1 MDRLRHWLSLLTG
14 AAVMVCT
21 CAPWGARAEFG
32 PSDSANLSAINS
44 AVSGF
49 ANSLDNIDRTTAQNL
64 PSLSTIKEE
73 LQTLRMSL
81 CSSVPSM
88 LQHLQ
93 AQTVSLSQ
101 IHSDTGDAAF
111 YLYGIDQTLDDVA
124 DLLVNQPF
132 RLSSIDTHAEDIGSS
147 LDTAVSELSDCRF
160 QIDAV
165 DDSIGN
171 VDDSVGEIIDGFG
184 EDHGEEED
192 YGELPELT
200 AADIDDEVKP
210 FQDGQSIFDQGSG
223 QFQNSWQSFITDVFS
238 NLHLDFWGIEPFLGS
253 FKSYLASAPNIITLA
268 PAHNFGK
275 FNIPDITI
283 DWTPF
288 KTSELLSWFRRF
300 NAGVIYGLFG
310 MSVFYRA
317 ACYV

>member
-1 MDRLRHWLSLLTG
+1 
-14 AAVMVCT
+14 MVCT

-32 PSDSANLSAINS
+32 PSDSANLAAVKGAVDGYLSGINS
-44 AVSGF
+44 KLQEIEII
-49 ANSLDNIDRTTAQNL
+49 ANNNL

-81 CSSVPSM
+81 CSSVPSI
-88 LQHLQ
+88 LTQVQ
-93 AQTVSLSQ
+93 ASNLKLGE
-101 IHSDTGDAAF
+101 IHSDCDDCS
-111 YLYGIDQTLDDVA
+111 ITLDYMRDDLHDMA
-124 DLLVNQPF
+124 DLMVNQPF
-132 RLSSIDTHAEDIGSS
+132 RLSSIDDHAEVIQQGVG
-147 LDTAVSELSDCRF
+147 TAVSELSDCRF

-210 FQDGQSIFDQGSG
+210 FQDGQSIWDQGSG
-223 QFQNSWQSFITDVFS
+223 QFQNSWQSFILDVFS
-238 NLHLDFWGIEPFLGS
+238 NLNLDFWGIEPFLGS
-253 FKSYLASAPNIITLA
+253 FKPYLASAPNIITLA
-268 PAHNFGK
+268 PPHDFGK
-275 FNIPDITI
+275 FTLPAITI
-283 DWTPF
+283 DWASF
-288 KTSELLSWFRRF
+288 KTSDLLSWFRRF
-300 NAGVIYGLFG
+300 NEGVIYGLFG